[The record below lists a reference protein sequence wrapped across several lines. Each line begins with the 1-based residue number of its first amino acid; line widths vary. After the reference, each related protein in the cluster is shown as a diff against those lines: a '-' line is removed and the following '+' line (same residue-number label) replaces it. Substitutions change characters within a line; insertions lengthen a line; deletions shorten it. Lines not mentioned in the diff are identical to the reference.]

1 MFAAFVFKDLS
12 PNEAIGLP
20 SEITETYYINRK
32 LGSGAYGLV
41 RLVYERR
48 TCEQF
53 AMKIVKKNML
63 EVSAHPNNHLND
75 PVRVLNEA
83 KIMKNLSHPCVVR
96 MHDIVDKPD
105 SVYMVLEFM
114 RGGDLLNRIIS
125 KKLLPED
132 TAKLYFYQMCHA
144 VKYLHDKGGSNRYNK
159 LGYTLYTR
167 RKYIHLETKIII
179 NKIAC
184 LPKLVLLS
192 LSVQSLIFN
201 LFAGI
206 THRDLKPDNVLL
218 ESSDEDTLLKVSD
231 FGLSKFVHKDSV
243 MRTLCGTPLYVAPEV
258 LITGGRASYTQKVDI
273 WSLGVVLY
281 TW

>member
-1 MFAAFVFKDLS
+1 MAKRSERTRRAFYRTTTSLRSLTPHTRVSPNANNGYNTFQENTCLLSAFVFKDLS

-20 SEITETYYINRK
+20 SEITDTYYINRK

-63 EVSAHPNNHLND
+63 EVSAHPNNNQND

-96 MHDIVDKPD
+96 MHDIVDKTD

-125 KKLLPED
+125 KKLLSED
-132 TAKLYFYQMCHA
+132 TSRLYFYQMCHA
-144 VKYLHDKGGSNRYNK
+144 VKYLHDRGKEHFKS
-159 LGYTLYTR
+159 
-167 RKYIHLETKIII
+167 
-179 NKIAC
+179 
-184 LPKLVLLS
+184 
-192 LSVQSLIFN
+192 
-201 LFAGI
+201 
-206 THRDLKPDNVLL
+206 
-218 ESSDEDTLLKVSD
+218 
-231 FGLSKFVHKDSV
+231 
-243 MRTLCGTPLYVAPEV
+243 
-258 LITGGRASYTQKVDI
+258 
-273 WSLGVVLY
+273 
-281 TW
+281 

>member
-1 MFAAFVFKDLS
+1 MAKRSAWTERAYCKTTTSLRSPIPLIRVSKFYCCNPSKNPHLLYIFGSLFLAFVFKDLS

-63 EVSAHPNNHLND
+63 EVSAHPNMNHND

-125 KKLLPED
+125 KKLLSED

-144 VKYLHDKGGSNRYNK
+144 VKYLHDKGRSTNYYSFSRILRN
-159 LGYTLYTR
+159 
-167 RKYIHLETKIII
+167 
-179 NKIAC
+179 
-184 LPKLVLLS
+184 
-192 LSVQSLIFN
+192 
-201 LFAGI
+201 
-206 THRDLKPDNVLL
+206 
-218 ESSDEDTLLKVSD
+218 
-231 FGLSKFVHKDSV
+231 
-243 MRTLCGTPLYVAPEV
+243 
-258 LITGGRASYTQKVDI
+258 
-273 WSLGVVLY
+273 
-281 TW
+281 